1 MFLPPSTLKD
11 NVQQF
16 LTLAEA
22 QKILADLNQ
31 IFDKTTFHSG
41 LPLLLIVIFWFA
53 THVLLMATFTF
64 VPVSLLGLPL
74 SLVCLFIVNYYYKGL
89 QRGQLI
95 NYVADLNR

>member
-1 MFLPPSTLKD
+1 MFHPPPTLKD

-31 IFDKTTFHSG
+31 IFDKTTFHPG

-64 VPVSLLGLPL
+64 APVSLLGLPL

>member
-1 MFLPPSTLKD
+1 MFHPTSTLKD

-22 QKILADLNQ
+22 QQILDDLNQ
-31 IFDKTTFHSG
+31 ILDKTAFHPG
-41 LPLLLIVIFWFA
+41 LPLIVIFWFA